1 MVWSQYVY
9 EATTGFDH
17 DGSGEDDELNER
29 DAPLNIENWEVEYS
43 DELSTM
49 WNTMRTLFYDAR
61 IEHSGR
67 FCDFVEFCFTEHDE
81 IPPVSWE
88 YQEQHMWYEER
99 LAHVWRS
106 VRRVVND
113 NGLHEH
119 MMRGASFN
127 NFLDFCKNIMS
138 VY

>member
-1 MVWSQYVY
+1 
-9 EATTGFDH
+9 
-17 DGSGEDDELNER
+17 
-29 DAPLNIENWEVEYS
+29 
-43 DELSTM
+43 
-49 WNTMRTLFYDAR
+49 
-61 IEHSGR
+61 
-67 FCDFVEFCFTEHDE
+67 
-81 IPPVSWE
+81 
-88 YQEQHMWYEER
+88 MWYEER

-127 NFLDFCKNIMS
+127 TFLDFCKNIMS